1 MTDKNP
7 YYNSTARLTDI
18 KARIDRQTKD
28 KERQKDLIITQ
39 GDRHT
44 QIQGETTIRKYN
56 LG

>member
-28 KERQKDLIITQ
+28 KERQKDLIIKQ

-44 QIQGETTIRKYN
+44 QI
-56 LG
+56 